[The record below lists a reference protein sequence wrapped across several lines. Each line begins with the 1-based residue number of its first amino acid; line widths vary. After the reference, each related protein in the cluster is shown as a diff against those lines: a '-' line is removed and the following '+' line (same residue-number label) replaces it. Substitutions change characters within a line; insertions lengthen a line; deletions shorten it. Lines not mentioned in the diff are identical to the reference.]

1 MNVIIGFV
9 VFIGLVVTLIS
20 TVGLIATTIKKSRKM
35 KWLISLCIGILVLV
49 MSFFLSAAYQ
59 KDIDRAEEASESRAE
74 ESAIEDDPVET
85 NDSDDESTSESE
97 NTSSNSNS
105 TESKASVS
113 SKTDNV
119 SESLSAFKQ
128 SVQKRVENQ
137 SSELSKVNVDSKTNG
152 VTYTATASVTRYD
165 QFKLQKLASDLFSG
179 TQGIARMCDI
189 PTPVPV
195 TLNSANGNILARY
208 KLNGDIKV
216 YPQN

>member
-1 MNVIIGFV
+1 MNVFIGFV

-119 SESLSAFKQ
+119 SESLSAF
-128 SVQKRVENQ
+128 
-137 SSELSKVNVDSKTNG
+137 
-152 VTYTATASVTRYD
+152 
-165 QFKLQKLASDLFSG
+165 
-179 TQGIARMCDI
+179 
-189 PTPVPV
+189 
-195 TLNSANGNILARY
+195 
-208 KLNGDIKV
+208 
-216 YPQN
+216 